1 MRKELMFASI
11 GGLYVTAQV
20 LTAIRGEDFP
30 LFPEP
35 YNLVPAGVIAY
46 LAIFVVANIVN
57 EMEGK
62 KEKTNLIVAGIFAN
76 FLFLLN
82 LYLEALIP
90 EYPPG
95 DPFPVY
101 GHDTFNL
108 LLGTEPRIVFGSL
121 IAFIAA
127 MYINNTLYHKWKKNI
142 YFKYALILILVMA
155 IDTVIFH
162 TIAFAGVMTTE
173 QLAGSIA
180 SVTVLKMILSVVS
193 IPVFGFGLKGYTYLE
208 RTSAPVKKEAEV

>member
-20 LTAIRGEDFP
+20 LTAIRGESFP

-57 EMEGK
+57 EREGA

-82 LYLEALIP
+82 LYLEALMP
-90 EYPPG
+90 EHPPG
-95 DPFPVY
+95 PFPAY

-142 YFKYALILILVMA
+142 YIKYALILILVMT
-155 IDTVIFH
+155 IDTAIFH
-162 TIAFAGVMTTE
+162 TIAFAGTWTTE

-193 IPVFGFGLKGYTYLE
+193 IPVFGFGLRGYAYME
-208 RTSAPVKKEAEV
+208 RASVPTKKEAEV